1 MKKIILVV
9 LVLGM
14 VGWAV
19 FEYIS
24 SSSEDTGMIEQD
36 ESLDVGLSQGQIAP
50 DFMLK
55 TLDGEEV
62 TLSDFRGQP
71 VIINFWATWCP
82 PCRAE
87 MPDFERIYE
96 SEDVEIL
103 AVNLTES
110 ERNTQVVHDFI
121 EELDLTFLIP
131 MDEDSTIND
140 GYNVAAYPTS
150 YMIDS
155 EGRVQFVARGAINY
169 DILQRE
175 LAKLD

>member
-1 MKKIILVV
+1 MKKIILIIVV
-9 LVLGM
+9 VGM

-19 FEYIS
+19 YEYIGAPS
-24 SSSEDTGMIEQD
+24 NDAGITEQNESE
-36 ESLDVGLSQGQIAP
+36 DVGLAEGQTAP
-50 DFMLK
+50 DFLLT
-55 TLDGEEV
+55 TLEGEEA

-87 MPDFERIYE
+87 MPDFQELYE

-110 ERNTQVVHDFI
+110 EQSVEGVQDFVD
-121 EELDLTFLIP
+121 ELGLTFPIP
-131 MDEDSTIND
+131 MDEETIVSQM
-140 GYNVAAYPTS
+140 YEVQSYPTS

-155 EGRVQFVARGAINY
+155 EGKVQFVARGAINY
-169 DILQRE
+169 DIMQSE